1 MSGTHN
7 ATDEGDHDPTK
18 PPAWLTAPAQ
28 KKRRAEDGK

>member
-18 PPAWLTAPAQ
+18 PPAWLMSPPAQ
-28 KKRRAEDGK
+28 KKRRAED